1 MNKQTYIAITIGPI
15 FDTMS
20 LVSTPAAL
28 WASSYMF
35 SYISKRLREELIE
48 SGVDNDAFITPYMKD
63 ASVLERNPGVG
74 MLPDHIIFKKP
85 EGFTFAAFELAKQA
99 VLDDVDENFLINNID
114 FLSEYIMISAV
125 EFEASNPIMES
136 NGPINALELA
146 KAFVAREQR
155 NPLLDFFTNAESDD
169 KEYNAKNEKIKAQA
183 RDALGITAEAWQ
195 LVDEKGHIRD
205 LRSIAIADA
214 KEVEPKEAKKR
225 HRYYAIIRS
234 DGDNVGKTISELTNA
249 DEFHSFS
256 ESCISF
262 CEGIAAL
269 VKEFMGVTIYAGGD
283 DLLAILPCESGGDKH
298 LFRFVRRAN
307 ELFKDKLGDMFEA
320 ANKAR
325 REKNPNAEEYEPSLT
340 FGITV
345 AHYKYPLYEALE
357 DSAELLFGVGKRI
370 GGYKNA
376 VLLRLI
382 KHSGQT
388 STVWIHNDVLS
399 DGVICTKNAL
409 ISLLDRAIAGGDASN
424 DLLLSAF
431 HKVAMFK
438 QLFNSVDKAQVVN
451 LFKNT
456 FDDTAH
462 RGSDFLHKELPE
474 LFGERILSGSIAA
487 LGADGKKPDPKDP
500 AAALNSLMRIVK
512 FYVEEAGEEK

>member
-1 MNKQTYIAITIGPI
+1 MNTSSFEKCTYIAITIGPI

-63 ASVLERNPGVG
+63 DTVLERNPGVG

-85 EGFTFAAFELAKQA
+85 KGFTFAAFELAKQA
-99 VLDDVDENFLINNID
+99 VIEDVNKKFHIHDLK

-125 EFEASNPIMES
+125 EYEASNPIMES
-136 NGPINALELA
+136 NGPVNALELA
-146 KAFVAREQR
+146 KAFVAKEKC
-155 NPLLDFFTNAESDD
+155 NPLLEYFTNDGSDTD
-169 KEYNAKNEKIKAQA
+169 KNNAIKVSAMQIIGNYGQ
-183 RDALGITAEAWQ
+183 DWQ
-195 LVDEKGHIRD
+195 LLDRMKNIRQLEHIARAETTD
-205 LRSIAIADA
+205 NF
-214 KEVEPKEAKKR
+214 KR

-262 CEGIAAL
+262 CEGLAAL

-307 ELFKDKLGDMFEA
+307 ALFKDKLGAMFEA

-409 ISLLDRAIAGGDASN
+409 ISLLDRAVAGGEASN

-456 FDDTAH
+456 FDDTSH
-462 RGSDFLHKELPE
+462 QGSDFLHKELPE
-474 LFGERILSGSIAA
+474 LFGEHILSKRIFALDANGSK
-487 LGADGKKPDPKDP
+487 LVDPS
-500 AAALNSLMRIVK
+500 AALNSLMRIVK